1 MEKPNFEKEALAAEF
16 KKYTKDLRLD
26 PERMKSQKIADVG
39 CGHDAQFVRAALD
52 NGINNIA
59 GIDVGF
65 DSDLQNNPEYKNR
78 LIQKGAEEVK
88 LHEMDLIL
96 AYASLGSHPDIDLPK
111 TLNNLGAGLNP
122 GGEMKI
128 YPISDSDELRGVQRK
143 RDEILEALKAL
154 PEDEF
159 EYEFIKGE
167 EQKMQSGEKYS
178 DDLLVIRKK

>member
-16 KKYTKDLRLD
+16 KKYVEDLRLD
-26 PERMKSQKIADVG
+26 PNKMKSQKIADVG
-39 CGHDAQFVRAALD
+39 CGHDAQFVRASLE
-52 NGINNIA
+52 NGITNIA
-59 GIDVGF
+59 GIDVEF
-65 DSDLQNNPEYKNR
+65 DEGLKVDQEFQGR

-88 LHEMDLIL
+88 LHDMDLIT

-111 TLNNLGAGLNP
+111 TLNNLGEGLKP

-128 YPISDSDELRGVQRK
+128 YPISDSDELKGIQRR
-143 RDEILEALKAL
+143 RDEILEALKSL
-154 PEDEF
+154 TKDEF

-167 EQKMQSGEKYS
+167 EKEMQSGEKYT